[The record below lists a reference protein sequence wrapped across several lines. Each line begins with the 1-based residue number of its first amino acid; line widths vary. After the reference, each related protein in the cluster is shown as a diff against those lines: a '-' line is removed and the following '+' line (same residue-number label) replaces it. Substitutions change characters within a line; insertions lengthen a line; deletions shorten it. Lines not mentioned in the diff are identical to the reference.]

1 MSLSSASR
9 LCAMCS
15 YRSPSMF
22 RVVPVSNAE
31 MHLHLG
37 LEWVV
42 VASLEK
48 AKTALGAKYVSH
60 VSFCKSMTWVST
72 ELTSVL
78 AAFPLATLALPFL
91 KSQITSVS
99 MMVCGDTFTTS
110 LAAESSLKLWLRWRR
125 RRRLNF
131 WRFLMREGYLPSSPC
146 KDLQDNRQ
154 CFFAVFSPS
163 MWDRSRE
170 ALRLCRVPW
179 SRDQCGTC

>member
-1 MSLSSASR
+1 
-9 LCAMCS
+9 
-15 YRSPSMF
+15 
-22 RVVPVSNAE
+22 
-31 MHLHLG
+31 
-37 LEWVV
+37 
-42 VASLEK
+42 
-48 AKTALGAKYVSH
+48 
-60 VSFCKSMTWVST
+60 MTWVST

-154 CFFAVFSPS
+154 CLRCIFTLHVRQVSRSIALMSCSMVSGPMWNLLKLWSCFREVIQIVFIFDFRQGQSLEVNLEDISSVMFFILKQ
-163 MWDRSRE
+163 RSKWTISE
-170 ALRLCRVPW
+170 
-179 SRDQCGTC
+179 